1 MKKLF
6 VIIAIMMGMLWV
18 PTVSY
23 AQLGGLVKAA
33 KKTAKQAVGNKGD
46 KALDAVSTGDVGNV
60 ASGVTSVARGEAPW
74 PMKKWPSYNGKE
86 PREFLLNIVDLSDE
100 EISALRDQMY
110 ARYKTNVPLVKS
122 GDFQAEEENDGFVQ
136 FYGQIVS
143 INTLNYGNAPY
154 KNGGLEIN
162 PDTYY
167 LVTGRPGGGIGCV
180 VFHRDGK
187 NFRFSSFH
195 GDGVYLDDEDLKTA
209 KEAALRMRKFQLL
222 TKGIEEM
229 FTSVGEKCDEDFRR
243 MSYYSGMYATAIET
257 ACQANTPANIERKA
271 RPANGSL
278 HASLKAQALAVA
290 KAQDS
295 SVVDVIITSNSWD
308 VKMKGVV
315 PSHRNVSGYYVTK
328 DEHGLQCRRRLWT
341 EDYQGN
347 GKYGKLRA
355 GGVGTESPFYIK

>member
-1 MKKLF
+1 MKRLF
-6 VIIAIMMGMLWV
+6 IIIAVTMGALSV

-33 KKTAKQAVGNKGD
+33 KKKAKEAVGNIGD
-46 KALDAVSTGDVGNV
+46 KAKDAVGSGNIAGEV
-60 ASGVTSVARGEAPW
+60 VSAARGETPW
-74 PMKKWPSYNGKE
+74 PMKEWPSYNGKE
-86 PREFLLNIVDLSDE
+86 PREFLLNIVDISDE
-100 EISALRDQMY
+100 EVTALRDQLF
-110 ARYKTNVPLVKS
+110 ARYKSNVPLVKS
-122 GDFQAEEENDGFVQ
+122 GNFQAEEENDRFVK
-136 FYGQIVS
+136 FYSEIVM
-143 INTLNYGNAPY
+143 INNLNLGNTLY
-154 KNGGLEIN
+154 KNGKL
-162 PDTYY
+162 
-167 LVTGRPGGGIGCV
+167 GGGIGCV
-180 VFHRDGK
+180 VFQRDGT

-209 KEAALRMRKFQLL
+209 KEAAQRMRKFQLL
-222 TKGIEEM
+222 TKDIENV
-229 FTSVGEKCDEDFRR
+229 FTSVVEKCDDDFRH
-243 MSYYSGMYATAIET
+243 MYDYSGMYANAVEQ
-257 ACQANTPANIERKA
+257 ACKANTPANIDRKP

-295 SVVDVIITSNSWD
+295 DVVDVIITSNSWD
-308 VKMKGVV
+308 VKMKGLV

-347 GKYGKLRA
+347 GQYGKLRA